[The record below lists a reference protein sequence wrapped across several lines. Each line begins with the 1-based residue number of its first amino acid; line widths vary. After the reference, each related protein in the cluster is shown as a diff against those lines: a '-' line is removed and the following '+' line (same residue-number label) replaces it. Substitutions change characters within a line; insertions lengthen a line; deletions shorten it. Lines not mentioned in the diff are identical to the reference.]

1 MSLEHSPTR
10 AGGPSNDDTVSGV
23 LDDYLTP
30 EQLADE
36 LRISTRTLY
45 RWRRVWGDAP
55 PVTKVGRR
63 LLYRRGAVDRW
74 PRSLEDGD
82 TT

>member
-1 MSLEHSPTR
+1 MSLEHSPAR
-10 AGGPSNDDTVSGV
+10 AEGPSSDVSVSGV

-36 LRISTRTLY
+36 LGISTRTLY

-63 LLYRRGAVDRW
+63 LLFRRAAVDSW
-74 PRSLEDGD
+74 LRSLERGD
-82 TT
+82 AA